1 MFELHDHSAR
11 VLSAWGGFR
20 SAGISGTDNAVTRP
34 PAARTYSAS
43 RNLSMIAEE
52 ATLCEAASP
61 IYDKRL
67 QRARHEG
74 RRCSMTTNPNTSIH
88 DLRLRQGSPA
98 TKQTG
103 SHTAGS
109 LVAAAFIVA
118 VSFIARR
125 FYR

>member
-1 MFELHDHSAR
+1 
-11 VLSAWGGFR
+11 
-20 SAGISGTDNAVTRP
+20 
-34 PAARTYSAS
+34 
-43 RNLSMIAEE
+43 
-52 ATLCEAASP
+52 
-61 IYDKRL
+61 
-67 QRARHEG
+67 
-74 RRCSMTTNPNTSIH
+74 MTTNPNTSIH